1 MKNQFTSRQQLLKQA
16 LKKNGLTA
24 LLVLGHENIRYLS
37 GFSGNA
43 AYALI
48 TAEES
53 VLITDYRYFGR
64 AQEESIGFEVVSR
77 DRDSETLGQCI
88 NRFLTTNSQLGFDAA
103 FIDVGY
109 ERDAFLHY
117 LDLGQRYNQFSSYVK
132 STISGKNHKWSFL

>member
-103 FIDVGY
+103 FIDVALWPMFIMFAV
-109 ERDAFLHY
+109 DIFLY
-117 LDLGQRYNQFSSYVK
+117 LAACFM
-132 STISGKNHKWSFL
+132 